1 MTAKVFLVTALTSGL
16 ALRLAAQQPTKVGII
31 HIQQA
36 IISTK
41 DGQKAAA
48 ELQQKF
54 EPKRKELEKK
64 QNEIQALQE
73 QLRRGANTLS
83 EEARQKLMR
92 EIDAKTRALN
102 RETEDAQAEFDQEQQ
117 KILQELGGRLMQVI
131 DKYARDN
138 GFALILDVSSP
149 QTPVLYAANSIDITQ
164 AIVELYDKNAPSAQ
178 APPATPASPAKPATP
193 AARPATPPKAPGA
206 K

>member
-1 MTAKVFLVTALTSGL
+1 MRFGFYAIPVVACAL
-16 ALRLAAQQPTKVGII
+16 ALPALGQQPTKVGII

-48 ELQQKF
+48 DLQQKF
-54 EPKRKELEKK
+54 DPKRRELEKK
-64 QNEIQALQE
+64 QGEIQALQD

-92 EIDAKTRALN
+92 EIDARTRSLN
-102 RETEDAQAEFDQEQQ
+102 RETEDAQDEFDQEQQ

-164 AIVELYDKNAPSAQ
+164 AIVDLYDKNSPSAQ
-178 APPATPASPAKPATP
+178 APATAAPKPVTPAAKPATP
-193 AARPATPPKAPGA
+193 PKPPGA

>member
-1 MTAKVFLVTALTSGL
+1 MNIRVLVTPTLLCGL
-16 ALRLAAQQPTKVGII
+16 AVSLWGQPQPTKVGII
-31 HIQQA
+31 HIQNA

-41 DGQKAAA
+41 DGQRAAA
-48 ELQQKF
+48 DLQGKF
-54 EPKRKELEKK
+54 DPKRRQLEKM
-64 QNEIQALQE
+64 QSEIAALQE
-73 QLRRGANTLS
+73 QLRKGANTLS

-92 EIDAKTRALN
+92 EIDAKTRTLN

-117 KILQELGGRLMQVI
+117 KIVQELGGRLMQVI

-149 QTPVLYAANSIDITQ
+149 QTPVLYAANAIDITQ
-164 AIVELYDKNAPSAQ
+164 AIVELYDKNAPSAS
-178 APPATPASPAKPATP
+178 APTPAPAKT
-193 AARPATPPKAPGA
+193 ATPPKAAP

>member
-1 MTAKVFLVTALTSGL
+1 VRFGFYAIPVVACAL
-16 ALRLAAQQPTKVGII
+16 ALPALGQQPTKVGII

-48 ELQQKF
+48 DLQQKF
-54 EPKRKELEKK
+54 DPKRRELEKK
-64 QNEIQALQE
+64 QGEIQALQD

-92 EIDAKTRALN
+92 EIDARTRSLN

-164 AIVELYDKNAPSAQ
+164 AIVELYDKNSPSAQ
-178 APPATPASPAKPATP
+178 APATAAPKPVTPAAKPATP
-193 AARPATPPKAPGA
+193 PKPPGA

>member
-1 MTAKVFLVTALTSGL
+1 VTAKVFLVTALTSGL

>member
-1 MTAKVFLVTALTSGL
+1 LEAQ
-16 ALRLAAQQPTKVGII
+16 QQPTKVGII

-48 ELQQKF
+48 ELQERF
-54 EPKRKELEKK
+54 DPKRKELEKK
-64 QNEIQALQE
+64 QSEIQALQE

-164 AIVELYDKNAPSAQ
+164 AIVELYDKNSPSAT
-178 APPATPASPAKPATP
+178 APASGTAAPKPATP
-193 AARPATPPKAPGA
+193 SAKPAAAPKTPGPK
-206 K
+206 

>member
-1 MTAKVFLVTALTSGL
+1 MKMRLLATTLATCGL
-16 ALRLAAQQPTKVGII
+16 AVTLGAQQQPTKVGII

-36 IISTK
+36 IISTR

-48 ELQQKF
+48 DLQERF
-54 EPKRKELEKK
+54 DPKRRELERK
-64 QNEIQALQE
+64 QSEIQALQD

-92 EIDAKTRALN
+92 EIDARTRALN

-117 KILQELGGRLMQVI
+117 RILQDLGGRLMQII

-164 AIVELYDKNAPSAQ
+164 AIVELYDKNAP
-178 APPATPASPAKPATP
+178 APAPAAKPVSPAKPAG
-193 AARPATPPKAPGA
+193 PK
-206 K
+206 

>member
-1 MTAKVFLVTALTSGL
+1 MRSAFVASML
-16 ALRLAAQQPTKVGII
+16 AFGMAAGAQSQPQPTKVGII
-31 HIQQA
+31 HIQNA

-41 DGQKAAA
+41 DGQQAAQ
-48 ELQQKF
+48 ELQNKF

-64 QNEIQALQE
+64 QSEIAALQD
-73 QLRRGANTLS
+73 QLRKGANTLS

-92 EIDAKTRALN
+92 EIDAKTRNLN

-164 AIVELYDKNAPSAQ
+164 AIVELYDKNSPSATS
-178 APPATPASPAKPATP
+178 AAKPATP
-193 AARPATPPKAPGA
+193 APAKPGA
-206 K
+206 PKPAAPK

>member
-1 MTAKVFLVTALTSGL
+1 MKTQLCFTLVVLTGL
-16 ALRLAAQQPTKVGII
+16 AGLMPAQQQPPPTKVGII
-31 HIQQA
+31 HIQNA

-48 ELQQKF
+48 ELQNKF
-54 EPKRKELEKK
+54 DPKRKQLEQK
-64 QNEIQALQE
+64 QNEIASLQE
-73 QLRRGANTLS
+73 QLRKGANTLS

-102 RETEDAQAEFDQEQQ
+102 RETEDAQSEFDQEQQ

-164 AIVELYDKNAPSAQ
+164 AIVELYDKYSPSA
-178 APPATPASPAKPATP
+178 AGSSPPAAPAKPTSPAKPGTV
-193 AARPATPPKAPGA
+193 K
-206 K
+206 

>member
-1 MTAKVFLVTALTSGL
+1 MTRHPFVAPAMLCGL
-16 ALRLAAQQPTKVGII
+16 AAVLCAQTQPTKVGII
-31 HIQQA
+31 HIQNA

-41 DGQKAAA
+41 DGQQAAT
-48 ELQQKF
+48 ELQNKF
-54 EPKRKELEKK
+54 EPRRKELEKK
-64 QNEIQALQE
+64 QSEINTLQE
-73 QLRRGANTLS
+73 QLRKGANTLS

-92 EIDAKTRALN
+92 EIDAKTRSLN
-102 RETEDAQAEFDQEQQ
+102 RDTEDAQSEFDQEQQ

-164 AIVELYDKNAPSAQ
+164 AIVELYDKNAPSAVG
-178 APPATPASPAKPATP
+178 AASPKPATP
-193 AARPATPPKAPGA
+193 AKPAAPKPATPK
-206 K
+206 

>member
-1 MTAKVFLVTALTSGL
+1 MRFGFYAIPVVACAL
-16 ALRLAAQQPTKVGII
+16 ALPALGQQPTKVGII

-48 ELQQKF
+48 DLQQKF
-54 EPKRKELEKK
+54 DPKRRELEKK
-64 QNEIQALQE
+64 QGEIQALQD

-92 EIDAKTRALN
+92 EIDARTRSLN
-102 RETEDAQAEFDQEQQ
+102 RETEDAQDEFDQEQQ

-164 AIVELYDKNAPSAQ
+164 AIVELYDKNSPSAQ
-178 APPATPASPAKPATP
+178 APATAAPKPVTPAAKPATP
-193 AARPATPPKAPGA
+193 PKPPGA

>member
-1 MTAKVFLVTALTSGL
+1 MRTKLIATTLAACGL
-16 ALRLAAQQPTKVGII
+16 AAALGAQQQPTKVGII

-41 DGQKAAA
+41 DGQKAATD
-48 ELQQKF
+48 LQERF
-54 EPKRKELEKK
+54 DPKRKELERK
-64 QNEIQALQE
+64 QSEIQALQD

-92 EIDAKTRALN
+92 EIDARTRALN

-117 KILQELGGRLMQVI
+117 KILQELGGRLMQII

-164 AIVELYDKNAPSAQ
+164 AIVELYDKNVPGAAAAPS
-178 APPATPASPAKPATP
+178 PKPATP
-193 AARPATPPKAPGA
+193 APKAVASPKPAGV